1 MKVKEIPSIKTS
13 VPGPKSASIIEEAKK
28 YLVTTTRFSYIVIAK
43 MENDLI
49 FDVDGN
55 VYIDLAA
62 GIAVANIG
70 HRNPEVLA
78 AVKAQLEKYIHTG
91 PHDWFDEI
99 QLEYAKKLV
108 KYIPG
113 QFDKKVFYANSG
125 TESVEAA
132 IKIARW
138 NKKRPLILAF
148 YGAFHGRSLGSLTL
162 TASKKA
168 HRRYFYPYYLSV
180 HAPYA
185 YCYRCPFKLDPSN
198 CNAYCADFIEE
209 WIFEKV
215 APPEDIAAI
224 IAEPIQGEGG
234 YVVPHPLFIEKIAKM
249 AKKYDMLFIVD
260 EVQTGFARTGKMFS
274 IEHFN
279 AVQDII
285 TVAKSIANGFPL
297 GATVIRSDLDFGYE
311 GAHSS
316 TFGGNAVSLAAAN
329 ATLDYII
336 KHRLWERAAKLGD
349 QALKIFNE
357 LKDETEILGDVRG
370 KGLFIG
376 LEFVKNKDTKEYGT
390 EERDKITELAYKKG
404 LVVLPAGRSVLR
416 LAPPLTITDENWNYA
431 LNILVEIIKEV
442 DKKRT

>member
-1 MKVKEIPSIKTS
+1 
-13 VPGPKSASIIEEAKK
+13 
-28 YLVTTTRFSYIVIAK
+28 
-43 MENDLI
+43 
-49 FDVDGN
+49 
-55 VYIDLAA
+55 
-62 GIAVANIG
+62 
-70 HRNPEVLA
+70 
-78 AVKAQLEKYIHTG
+78 
-91 PHDWFDEI
+91 
-99 QLEYAKKLV
+99 
-108 KYIPG
+108 
-113 QFDKKVFYANSG
+113 
-125 TESVEAA
+125 
-132 IKIARW
+132 
-138 NKKRPLILAF
+138 
-148 YGAFHGRSLGSLTL
+148 
-162 TASKKA
+162 
-168 HRRYFYPYYLSV
+168 
-180 HAPYA
+180 
-185 YCYRCPFKLDPSN
+185 
-198 CNAYCADFIEE
+198 
-209 WIFEKV
+209 
-215 APPEDIAAI
+215 
-224 IAEPIQGEGG
+224 
-234 YVVPHPLFIEKIAKM
+234 
-249 AKKYDMLFIVD
+249 
-260 EVQTGFARTGKMFS
+260 FARTGKMFS